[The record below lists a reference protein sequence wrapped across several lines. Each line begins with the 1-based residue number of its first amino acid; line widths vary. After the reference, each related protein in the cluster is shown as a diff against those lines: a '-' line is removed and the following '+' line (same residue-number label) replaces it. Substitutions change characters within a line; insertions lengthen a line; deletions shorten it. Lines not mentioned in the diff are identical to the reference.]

1 MSYRIAGIDVHK
13 KMLAVA
19 VADVEVD
26 GDFHFERQKVGT
38 TPIDLRRLADWLV
51 EHEVEEVVMEST
63 AQYWR
68 PVWEALEQHWRPQR
82 RARDSAPPLA
92 GTLHLAQAQSNRGPG
107 GRKRD
112 FPDAERL
119 VKRLVAQELT
129 LSFVPD
135 AEQRLWRTV
144 MRRKYQVTRNR
155 VQLQNRLEALLE
167 EAHIKISSLV
177 SDLLGISARRMLQAL
192 ADGETDPAALAT
204 LATARL
210 RATPEQLCDAFQ
222 ACPTLH
228 PVYRRLLKLT
238 LEELR
243 VIEDHLGQLDQQM
256 ADLLTAHH
264 DAVQRLAE
272 VPGLGVDS
280 AQQIIAEVGATAATF
295 PSSKHLAS
303 WMGACPGNEES
314 AGVNYSHRCPKG
326 NRQMR
331 RVLNQAANAAVKA
344 KGTIFAIVYRRL
356 VPRLGHAQAIGAIT
370 HRLCRLI
377 WKILHQ
383 RVRYE
388 ERGPAV
394 SEEAKKVR
402 ARKMIRELRSLGY
415 RVELLRL
422 HRPARHDRER
432 FSTLADPRSRVN
444 WPVTALCELEEYVH
458 SSQAWR
464 GPKTG
469 RQVTSCAN
477 THELGQQAEPA
488 PAIPHVRATALDR
501 GDRGVLRRSAA
512 CCARAGAWPFERVTR
527 ATRHYRWRLSV
538 QPPGG
543 SRCRR
548 RRGPGPPVW
557 RVAR

>member
-1 MSYRIAGIDVHK
+1 MPYQIAGIDVHK
-13 KMLAVA
+13 KMLAVV
-19 VADVEVD
+19 VADVAVED
-26 GDFHFERQKVGT
+26 DYHFERLKVGT
-38 TPIDLRRLADWLV
+38 SPAQLRALADWLV
-51 EHEVEEVVMEST
+51 EREVEEVVMEST

-68 PVWEALEQHWRPQR
+68 PVWEALEHYWRPVR
-82 RARDSAPPLA
+82 RTRAGASPVS
-92 GTLHLAQAQSNRGPG
+92 GTLHLAQAQSNRGAG

-155 VQLQNRLEALLE
+155 VQLHNRLESLLE
-167 EAHIKISSLV
+167 EAHIKLSSLV
-177 SDLLGISARRMLQAL
+177 SDLLGTSARRMLQAL
-192 ADGETDPAALAT
+192 ANGESDPAALAS
-204 LATARL
+204 LADTRL
-210 RATPEQLCDAFQ
+210 RATAAQLSDAFG
-222 ACPTLH
+222 ACTTLH

-238 LEELR
+238 LDEFQL
-243 VIEDHLGQLDQQM
+243 IEDHLGQLDQQM
-256 ADLLTAHH
+256 ADLLAEHH
-264 DAVQRLAE
+264 EVVRRLAE

-295 PSSKHLAS
+295 PSPKHLAS
-303 WMGACPGNEES
+303 WVGACPGNEES

-356 VPRLGHAQAIGAIT
+356 VPRLGHAQAIGAIA

-383 RVRYE
+383 SIRYE

-415 RVELLRL
+415 HVE
-422 HRPARHDRER
+422 
-432 FSTLADPRSRVN
+432 
-444 WPVTALCELEEYVH
+444 
-458 SSQAWR
+458 
-464 GPKTG
+464 
-469 RQVTSCAN
+469 
-477 THELGQQAEPA
+477 
-488 PAIPHVRATALDR
+488 
-501 GDRGVLRRSAA
+501 
-512 CCARAGAWPFERVTR
+512 
-527 ATRHYRWRLSV
+527 RLSA
-538 QPPGG
+538 PSG
-543 SRCRR
+543 S
-548 RRGPGPPVW
+548 P
-557 RVAR
+557 A